1 MLIQGIQRS
10 LVNEFLLITLIMLF
24 MVYIMAHITVVPT
37 YSQNNNED
45 WIIDKNTVIEN
56 VKKHVSGNIIVK
68 PNVTLVIANSIIYMD
83 SEYNGE
89 LSIVVNKGG
98 TLEIINSIIRSGTNK
113 TYLFNVYGTLIMRES
128 TLRDCGIQ
136 HDKPGLV
143 IEGSDYTVIR
153 NSLIMGNY
161 AGITIHRSKNIE
173 ITSNK
178 VYANVYGLSIA
189 NSRNIL
195 ISNNRFIANSYDLY
209 TYNST
214 SLTISN
220 NYFEGGGLYIDR
232 NINNVII
239 NNEFKNT
246 GISISGDKVLY
257 YKHEFKN
264 NIVNGKPLLYIF
276 NKSGTI
282 AGDIG
287 MAIIVSSENVLIHN
301 VSVSNT
307 IVGIGLYFSSNIV
320 INSSIIKDNRIGIE
334 IKFSKKVTLVNSK
347 LEENRMYGLKLYS
360 SQDITAQYNNIV
372 HNTLSG
378 ILVMD
383 SSNIHIN
390 YNNLTEN
397 DGYGVYVQDSNDVS
411 AEYNWWGSIQGP
423 EYKEQ
428 SDADEP
434 EEIYSSSTNGF
445 SYEPWLQKP
454 VVDKNIEVYYKR
466 GISNLFPYIL
476 AMSIAIII
484 LALVRYYL
492 RRMRSRK

>member
-1 MLIQGIQRS
+1 MLIQGMRRS
-10 LVNEFLLITLIMLF
+10 LINGFLLITLIMLF
-24 MVYIMAHITVVPT
+24 MVYIMAYITVIPT

-68 PNVTLVIANSIIYMD
+68 PNVTLVISNSIIYMD

-143 IEGSDYTVIR
+143 IEDSDYTVIR

-161 AGITIHRSKNIE
+161 AGITIRRSKNIE

-178 VYANVYGLSIA
+178 IYANVYGLSIA
-189 NSRNIL
+189 SSRNIL

-209 TYNST
+209 AYNSI

-246 GISISGDKVLY
+246 GISISGDRVLY
-257 YKHEFKN
+257 YKHGFKN

-282 AGDIG
+282 TGDIG
-287 MAIIVSSENVLIHN
+287 MALIVSSKNVLIHN

-383 SSNIHIN
+383 SSKIHIN

-411 AEYNWWGSIQGP
+411 AEYNWWGSVQGP

-428 SDADEP
+428 GDADEP
-434 EEIYSSSTNGF
+434 EEIYSYNTNGF

-454 VVDKNIEVYYKR
+454 VVGKNIEVYYR
-466 GISNLFPYIL
+466 GGISNLFPYIV

-492 RRMRSRK
+492 RHMRTRK

>member
-1 MLIQGIQRS
+1 MLIQVMRRN
-10 LVNEFLLITLIMLF
+10 LVNGFLLITLIMLF
-24 MVYIMAHITVVPT
+24 MAYIMAYITVVPI
-37 YSQNNNED
+37 YSQDSNED

-56 VKKHVSGNIIVK
+56 VKKHVSENIIVK

-89 LSIVVNKGG
+89 LSIVVNKGS
-98 TLEIINSIIRSGTNK
+98 TLEIVNSTIRSGTNK

-143 IEGSDYTVIR
+143 IEGSDYTVIK

-161 AGITIHRSKNIE
+161 AGITIRRSENIE
-173 ITSNK
+173 ITNNK
-178 VYANVYGLSIA
+178 IYANVYGVSIA

-195 ISNNRFIANSYDLY
+195 ISNNRFTANSYDLY
-209 TYNST
+209 SYNST
-214 SLTISN
+214 CITISN

-232 NINNVII
+232 SSNNMII

-246 GISISGDKVLY
+246 GVSLSGDKIVY
-257 YKHEFKN
+257 YRHEFKN
-264 NIVNGKPLLYIF
+264 NIVNGKPLLYIL
-276 NKSGTI
+276 NKSETI
-282 AGDIG
+282 TGDIG
-287 MAIIVSSENVLIHN
+287 MAIIVSSKNVLIHN
-301 VSVSNT
+301 VSIYNT
-307 IVGIGLYFSSNIV
+307 IVGIGLYFSNNIV
-320 INSSIIKDNRIGIE
+320 INSSITKNNRIGIE
-334 IKFSKKVTLVNSK
+334 IKFSRKITLVNNK

-378 ILVMD
+378 VLVMD

-397 DGYGVYVQDSNDVS
+397 DGYGIYVQDSNDIS

-434 EEIYSSSTNGF
+434 EEIYSSNTNGF

-454 VVDKNIEVYYKR
+454 VVGKNIEVYYR
-466 GISNLFPYIL
+466 GWISNLLLYIV
-476 AMSIAIII
+476 AMSVVIII
-484 LALVRYYL
+484 LAIVRYYL
-492 RRMRSRK
+492 RHMRSRK